1 MKNFILIAIFSFFTF
16 SAFGQFYDDCATA
29 GSNIDNIAAGA
40 IPYSISGSIPITFTD
55 DGSYDATLSF
65 AAGTYTTGFYAFT
78 VPSNG
83 YYNIHFEA
91 SGGGTAATGDLSVG
105 WDPTSG
111 TCPGAQTDV
120 GDIATGFDIT
130 SDCVNL
136 TAGTTYYISMALE
149 NGHEGDFT
157 ITIDKGEDVCEG
169 ALQEIFKEIMF
180 WTTVALQI
188 HLHPEHQVR
197 FGQLIP

>member
-1 MKNFILIAIFSFFTF
+1 MKKLFAFLIIFLFISNTY
-16 SAFGQFYDDCATA
+16 GQFYDDCATA
-29 GSNIDNIAAGA
+29 GSNVDNIASGSM
-40 IPYSISGSIPITFTD
+40 PYNVSGSIPNTFTD
-55 DGSYDATLSF
+55 DGSYDATASF
-65 AAGTYTTGFYAFT
+65 AAGTYITGFYAFT
-78 VPSNG
+78 VANNG
-83 YYNIHFEA
+83 YYKIHFEA
-91 SGGGTAATGDLSVG
+91 SGGGTATGDLSVG
-105 WDPTSG
+105 WDTTSG

-120 GDIATGFDIT
+120 GDIMTGFDIT

-149 NGHEGDFT
+149 NGHEGSFT